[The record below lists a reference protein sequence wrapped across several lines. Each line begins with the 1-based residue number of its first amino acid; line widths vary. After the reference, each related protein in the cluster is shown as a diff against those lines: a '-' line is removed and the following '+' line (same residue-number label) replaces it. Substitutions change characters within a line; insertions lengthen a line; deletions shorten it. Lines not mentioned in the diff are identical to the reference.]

1 MSSDIG
7 HRCVLDPALLWL
19 WWRLATVALI
29 SPLTRELPSAL
40 GAAVKKKK
48 KKKKKRERERER
60 EKKEKKKKKKKR
72 MKKIE
77 GAWVSHDF
85 VESPNLS
92 WTSCL

>member
-48 KKKKKRERERER
+48 KKRERER
-60 EKKEKKKKKKKR
+60 EKEKIKEEKR
-72 MKKIE
+72 
-77 GAWVSHDF
+77 WVFSQF
-85 VESPNLS
+85 FNIRA
-92 WTSCL
+92 